1 MKDSSR
7 IRLNDKVA
15 IVTGAAS
22 GIGRA
27 SAIRFAQEGARVV
40 AVDWNA
46 EDGEE
51 VAQEICADKGQAIFV
66 KCDVS
71 KAAEARRA
79 VAQAVEAFGHL
90 DILLNNA
97 GIMVQGT
104 VPELTEADWD
114 RVLDVNLKG
123 TFLCSKYALRQFRAQ
138 KTGGVIINMASVNS
152 FYAEGGIAAYCAS
165 KGGLIQLTRAM
176 AIDHS
181 DEGIRVN
188 CICPGWTD
196 TPMNASFFA
205 SAPDAREKAGKL
217 QAIGRI
223 AQPEEVAAVAVFLA
237 SDDASFVTGSAYVV
251 DGGFS
256 AGLSKAIGLV

>member
-1 MKDSSR
+1 M
-7 IRLNDKVA
+7 RLHDKVA
-15 IVTGAAS
+15 IITGAAS

-27 SAIRFAQEGARVV
+27 TAIRFAREGARVV
-40 AVDWNA
+40 VADCDHQA
-46 EDGEE
+46 GEST
-51 VAQEICADKGQAIFV
+51 ARHIIDMGGQAIFV

-71 KAAEARRA
+71 VSADAEQMVSAT
-79 VAQAVEAFGHL
+79 VERYGRL
-90 DILLNNA
+90 DVLHNNA
-97 GIMVQGT
+97 GIMMEGT
-104 VPELTEADWD
+104 VPDLDEDDWD
-114 RVLDVNLKG
+114 RVLSINLKG
-123 TFLCSKYALRQFRAQ
+123 AFLCSKYAIHQFRRQ
-138 KTGGVIINMASVNS
+138 GTGGVIINTASVNS

-188 CICPGWTD
+188 CICPGWIE
-196 TPMNASFFA
+196 TPMNAAFFA
-205 SAPDAREKAGKL
+205 SSPDARQKAGKL

-237 SDDASFVTGSAYVV
+237 SDEASFVTGSAYVV

-256 AGLSKAIGLV
+256 AGLSKAIGLVL